1 MDFYNIIKEEILKNE
16 NIVLL
21 GKGGEGKTTTLKKL
35 LNCDDS
41 PVKMNL
47 KKYMIFHEY
56 HNDIDKITGQFIS
69 AKMYQKVIILERE
82 DGNYVIYDLTQQAT
96 NCDIDIS
103 DNLLFVFGPDDAKK
117 MANGLRLSVASDP
130 QMSIKSFSRNQSSFQ
145 KTVEG
150 KCEQMK
156 LNFAFG
162 LDSEEGPII
171 GCQTTPSAKSAI
183 MFRQDE
189 KNKNQIIIAAQSF
202 YEPLLNK
209 FID

>member
-1 MDFYNIIKEEILKNE
+1 MLKFKLIFFVFITKLVACAPIFAPSEKVVEPSCSEE
-16 NIVLL
+16 
-21 GKGGEGKTTTLKKL
+21 
-35 LNCDDS
+35 
-41 PVKMNL
+41 
-47 KKYMIFHEY
+47 
-56 HNDIDKITGQFIS
+56 ITGQFIS

-171 GCQTTPSAKSAI
+171 GCQTMPSAKSAI
-183 MFRQDE
+183 MFRQDD
-189 KNKNQIIIAAQSF
+189 KNKNQIIIAALSF

-209 FID
+209 FFD

>member
-1 MDFYNIIKEEILKNE
+1 MLKFTLIFFAVIATLVACAPIFETSEKVVEPSCSEEIE
-16 NIVLL
+16 
-21 GKGGEGKTTTLKKL
+21 
-35 LNCDDS
+35 
-41 PVKMNL
+41 
-47 KKYMIFHEY
+47 
-56 HNDIDKITGQFIS
+56 GQFIS
-69 AKMYQKVIILERE
+69 AKMYQKMIILEQE
-82 DGNYVIYDLTQQAT
+82 NGNQVIYDLTLQAT

-103 DNLLFVFGPDDAKK
+103 DNLLFLFGPDDAKK
-117 MANGLRLSVASDP
+117 IANGLRLSAASDP
-130 QMSIKSFSRNQSSFQ
+130 QMTIKSFSRNRSNFQ

-156 LNFAFG
+156 LNFVFG

-183 MFRQDE
+183 MFRQDD
-189 KNKNQIIIAAQSF
+189 KNKNKIIIAALSF

>member
-1 MDFYNIIKEEILKNE
+1 MLKFKLIFFVFITKLVACAPIFAPSEKVVEPSCSEE
-16 NIVLL
+16 
-21 GKGGEGKTTTLKKL
+21 
-35 LNCDDS
+35 
-41 PVKMNL
+41 
-47 KKYMIFHEY
+47 
-56 HNDIDKITGQFIS
+56 ITGQFIS

-103 DNLLFVFGPDDAKK
+103 DNLLFLFGPDDAKK
-117 MANGLRLSVASDP
+117 IANGLRLSAASDP
-130 QMSIKSFSRNQSSFQ
+130 QMTIKSFSRNQSNFQ

-156 LNFAFG
+156 LNFVFG
-162 LDSEEGPII
+162 LDSEEGPVI
-171 GCQTTPSAKSAI
+171 GCQTIPNAKSAI
-183 MFRQDE
+183 MFRQSE
-189 KNKNQIIIAAQSF
+189 KNNNEIIIAALSF